1 MYIQY
6 DNFGNANI
14 ARSCLIKGTLVV
26 EIHMHQFTEIV
37 VPFKGGIVITVNGVQ
52 RIISPGDVAIIPPFA
67 IHDYI
72 VKDCEYYIM
81 LFPSNMA
88 LDFIQDDAL
97 YSNRADFVFRA
108 SNSLMEY
115 IKEHYL
121 DSRNKLYPLNDS
133 TLYSLKALVYVIFEE
148 YMRKVPVAQES
159 ETKKNIL
166 SSAILYMK
174 DHFKEKI
181 TLEDVAAV
189 LGYNP
194 TYVSR
199 CINRIQNMNFN
210 KLLNSIRVEEAKKLL
225 LQTNL
230 RMVDIAL
237 ECGFTGERS
246 FYRAF
251 SESAGCTPASFKSSR
266 KTNKK

>member
-1 MYIQY
+1 MLIQY
-6 DNFGNANI
+6 DNFGNTNI
-14 ARSCLIKGTLVV
+14 ARSCLIKGSLVV
-26 EIHMHQFTEIV
+26 ETHIHQFTEIV
-37 VPFKGGIVITVNGVQ
+37 VPFKGDIVITVNGDQ
-52 RIISPGDVAIIPPFA
+52 KTISPGDIAIIPPFA
-67 IHDYI
+67 IHDYL
-72 VKDCEYYIM
+72 VNDCEYYIM

-97 YSNRADFVFRA
+97 YNNRSDFVFHS

-115 IKEHYL
+115 IKDHYL
-121 DSRNKLYPLNDS
+121 DSRNKLYPLHDQ
-133 TLYSLKALVYVIFEE
+133 TLYSLKALIYVIFEE
-148 YMRKVPVAQES
+148 YIQKVPIAKEA

-166 SSAILYMK
+166 SSVILYMK
-174 DHFKEKI
+174 SHFKEKI

-225 LQTNL
+225 IQTDL

-237 ECGFTGERS
+237 ECGFSGERS

-251 SESAGCTPASFKSSR
+251 SELAKCTPASFKNSR
-266 KTNKK
+266 KRKNK